1 MVTVIL
7 LAPHLIFQTGTS
19 RCQILKYLDLKDV
32 MHRRGWPGVGSC
44 ARKIQNGTLFMECEP
59 LWHKLVHNGFKKAR
73 QKSPA
78 FASKTSSGDYEDSDF
93 TLRKAPLMMHLP
105 EDIRESE
112 LH

>member
-1 MVTVIL
+1 
-7 LAPHLIFQTGTS
+7 
-19 RCQILKYLDLKDV
+19 
-32 MHRRGWPGVGSC
+32 
-44 ARKIQNGTLFMECEP
+44 MECEP

-93 TLRKAPLMMHLP
+93 TLRKAPLMMHLS
-105 EDIRESE
+105 EDIRESD